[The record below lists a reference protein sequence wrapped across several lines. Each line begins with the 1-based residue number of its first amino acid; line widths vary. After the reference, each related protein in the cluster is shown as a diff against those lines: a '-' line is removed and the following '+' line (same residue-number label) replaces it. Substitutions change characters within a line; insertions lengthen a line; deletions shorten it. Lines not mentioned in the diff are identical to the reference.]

1 MHGPPQA
8 YRCSPAAAITP
19 CLTCGHGGVDWP
31 LVRRFGQ
38 FVVGVVRDAVVA
50 VKAWSW
56 PRRLMVLLALI
67 AFVGVSVVVDV
78 PSIATLRQ
86 WAEAAGPWFLGLF
99 WVGYVLITQ
108 FPVPRTILTL
118 SSGVLFGPWVG
129 VLVALSATTVAAA
142 LSLSVVRGLL
152 GDWMAPRL
160 RHPAVAGINAR
171 LEQRGWLAVTSLRMI
186 AGVPFS
192 VMNYAA
198 ALTSVPLGMFTVAT
212 LAGSA
217 PGTVVTVFLGDMLAG
232 DLDPVV
238 IGLTVALAVA
248 GFIGLAVDHRLP
260 VKSVT

>member
-1 MHGPPQA
+1 M
-8 YRCSPAAAITP
+8 RK
-19 CLTCGHGGVDWP
+19 L
-31 LVRRFGQ
+31 GQ
-38 FVVGVVRDAVVA
+38 FIVGVVRDAVAAVA
-50 VKAWSW
+50 AWSW
-56 PRRLMVLLALI
+56 PRRIGVALALVV
-67 AFVGVSVVVDV
+67 FVAVSLAVDV
-78 PSIATLRQ
+78 PSIGTLRQ

-108 FPVPRTILTL
+108 FPVPRTLLTL

-160 RHPAVAGINAR
+160 RHPAVAGVNSR

-192 VMNYAA
+192 IMNYAA

-212 LAGSA
+212 LVGSA

-232 DLDPVV
+232 DLDPLV